1 MEPGGTHKL
10 CKRSVD
16 VTNVDFAFLTVITI
30 LKSLFYLA
38 GRRWKHEKGYWNE
51 PLNFSVFSGAHFGEN
66 PSKSEPRRLPTG
78 THFLLFFMFSGPWA
92 SKGASCDLL
101 GSRGPALGS
110 PGARQNSNSL
120 QKHTFYEGDFQK
132 QPFRSRAGPR
142 RLQKDTIPDRR
153 HRPLGLYNIFQPHN
167 TTHIFM
173 HLWKFGLC
181 D

>member
-1 MEPGGTHKL
+1 M
-10 CKRSVD
+10 
-16 VTNVDFAFLTVITI
+16 
-30 LKSLFYLA
+30 
-38 GRRWKHEKGYWNE
+38 
-51 PLNFSVFSGAHFGEN
+51 FSGAHFGEN

-153 HRPLGLYNIFQPHN
+153 HKPQGLYNKRLGGREPKRQEVRTAAKGSEVQLKPFRRATALPEPE
-167 TTHIFM
+167 
-173 HLWKFGLC
+173 
-181 D
+181 

>member
-1 MEPGGTHKL
+1 M
-10 CKRSVD
+10 
-16 VTNVDFAFLTVITI
+16 
-30 LKSLFYLA
+30 
-38 GRRWKHEKGYWNE
+38 
-51 PLNFSVFSGAHFGEN
+51 FSGAHFGEN

-120 QKHTFYEGDFQK
+120 QKHTFYEGDFRK

-153 HRPLGLYNIFQPHN
+153 HRPLGLYNIPLLFCSTISRLGGTSTSALFRGEIGVPH
-167 TTHIFM
+167 IR
-173 HLWKFGLC
+173 HLTDVRHFFRNLVKHLQSL
-181 D
+181 

>member
-16 VTNVDFAFLTVITI
+16 ATNVDFAFLTVITI

-38 GRRWKHEKGYWNE
+38 GRRWNHEKGHWDQ
-51 PLNFSVFSGAHFGEN
+51 PLNFRVFFGTHFGEN

-110 PGARQNSNSL
+110 PGHAKTVIPSKNTHFTRAISKNNRFVRERGQ
-120 QKHTFYEGDFQK
+120 GDFK
-132 QPFRSRAGPR
+132 KTPFRIGGTGR
-142 RLQKDTIPDRR
+142 
-153 HRPLGLYNIFQPHN
+153 
-167 TTHIFM
+167 
-173 HLWKFGLC
+173 
-181 D
+181 